1 MSLIDKYLQYVS
13 DVRRYSARTREIY
26 SDILFGFAAH
36 GCEDPSDEALL
47 SALTMNGVREYEV
60 WLLDQKGLSPKTV
73 NLHLSVLSGFCR
85 FLARDGRLE
94 TNPVKLVKRPKEG
107 KRLPVTFAKDFM
119 DRYFGLTAAYSAP
132 DTVPMVVGH
141 DKGSLD
147 FWTKRRDRLVIRM
160 LYDTGLRRSELI
172 SLDISSIDF
181 GRSVLRVIGKGDK
194 MREIPLIASLC
205 DEISLYLQTT
215 VAMLGR
221 DRLPAEPL
229 FVTERGN
236 RLYPMAV
243 ERIVTSGMSLTGVT
257 GRKSPHVLRHTLA
270 TELLDEGAEL
280 DSIKELLG
288 HSSLAATQVY
298 THAGIEQ
305 LRKTYNN
312 AHPRAK
318 RGD

>member
-13 DVRRYSARTREIY
+13 TVRRYSERTKWIY
-26 SDILFGFAAH
+26 YDILSCFFEHASAGGDDA
-36 GCEDPSDEALL
+36 SML
-47 SALTMNGVREYEV
+47 SSLTMNGVREYEV
-60 WLLDQKGLSPKTV
+60 WLLDDKKLSPRTV

-85 FLARDGRLE
+85 YLAREGMLE

-107 KRLPVTFAKDFM
+107 KRLPVTFARDCMARFFDMTETDASPEAAAEITGM
-119 DRYFGLTAAYSAP
+119 DS
-132 DTVPMVVGH
+132 VSVEC
-141 DKGSLD
+141 
-147 FWTKRRDRLVIRM
+147 WTRRRDRLLIRM

-172 SLDISSIDF
+172 SLCISSIDF
-181 GRSVLRVIGKGDK
+181 GRKSLRVIGKGDK
-194 MREIPLIASLC
+194 MREIPLIDSLC
-205 DEISLYLQTT
+205 CEISLYLQTT

-221 DRLPAEPL
+221 DRLQGEPL
-229 FVTERGN
+229 FVTVRGKK
-236 RLYPMAV
+236 LYPMAV
-243 ERIVTSGMSLTGVT
+243 ERIVTSGMARVGAT

-270 TELLDEGAEL
+270 TELLDDGAEL

-298 THAGIEQ
+298 THASIEQ

-318 RGD
+318 RGG